1 MTPQRVAVIGA
12 GAWGTALA
20 HHLAAN
26 GHEVS
31 LWAYEPEVAAS
42 INGARENSL
51 FLPGMPLHPRVRA
64 SAQLASALGGAAVV
78 LFVTPSHVARPTLR
92 AALPHLPARAPI
104 LVASKG
110 LETET
115 LQTMAEV
122 FAAELAPPGSH
133 ALAFVSGPSFAR
145 EVAAGLPTAVTV
157 ASRDAAA
164 AHVAQELLSGETFRA
179 YTTDDVVGVEIGGAL
194 KNVVAIAAGISDGLG
209 LGNNARSALIT
220 RGLAEMARLGVARG
234 ARPATFAGLAGLGDL
249 VLTCTGDLSRNRSL
263 GLALAAGRT
272 LAEIQGATRTVAEGV
287 RTAAAA
293 VRLAEASRVE
303 MPIAAQVHRVLFE
316 GASPRAAL
324 HELMTRTLKDET
336 A

>member
-1 MTPQRVAVIGA
+1 MTMSEVLEDVLPVAMHPYL
-12 GAWGTALA
+12 T
-20 HHLAAN
+20 
-26 GHEVS
+26 
-31 LWAYEPEVAAS
+31 
-42 INGARENSL
+42 
-51 FLPGMPLHPRVRA
+51 FL
-64 SAQLASALGGAAVV
+64 
-78 LFVTPSHVARPTLR
+78 
-92 AALPHLPARAPI
+92 
-104 LVASKG
+104 
-110 LETET
+110 
-115 LQTMAEV
+115 
-122 FAAELAPPGSH
+122 
-133 ALAFVSGPSFAR
+133 SGPSFAT
-145 EVAAGLPTAVTV
+145 EVARGMPTAVTIAGRWDRIAKAV
-157 ASRDAAA
+157 
-164 AHVAQELLSGETFRA
+164 QEAFHTRA
-179 YTTDDVVGVEIGGAL
+179 LRPYTSSDVIGVEIGGCA
-194 KNVVAIAAGISDGLG
+194 KNVVAIATGLSAGMGFGS
-209 LGNNARSALIT
+209 NTRAALIT